1 MKIHPIGTHSSRILK
16 RAAEYYYYYYYYG
29 HQIQCLYSILIGKK

>member
-16 RAAEYYYYYYYYG
+16 RAAEYYYYYYYG